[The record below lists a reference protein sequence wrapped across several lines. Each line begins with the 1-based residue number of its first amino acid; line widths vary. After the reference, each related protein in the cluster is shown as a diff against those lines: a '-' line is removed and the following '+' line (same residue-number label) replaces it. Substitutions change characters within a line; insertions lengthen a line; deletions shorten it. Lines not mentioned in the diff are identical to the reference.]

1 MRRGLP
7 NRRIAERL
15 GISIDGVKFHVSN
28 MLGKLGLRN
37 RRELAAWQDPGGYSM
52 AKEEQAK
59 LLEMSIDSIRV
70 NLATYQRA
78 VVLRVKETKRYL
90 PVWIGP
96 SEADSIAMKLRN
108 ITLPRPM
115 THDLLHSIIVEDL
128 DTSVTRVIVSRLE
141 QTTFYAQ
148 IVLQRNGTTIERDCP
163 AERWDSPGR
172 TYRVAD
178 LRQ

>member
-1 MRRGLP
+1 MP
-7 NRRIAERL
+7 P
-15 GISIDGVKFHVSN
+15 
-28 MLGKLGLRN
+28 
-37 RRELAAWQDPGGYSM
+37 QDANPTPSFGGFG
-52 AKEEQAK
+52 
-59 LLEMSIDSIRV
+59 
-70 NLATYQRA
+70 
-78 VVLRVKETKRYL
+78 VKETKRYL

-148 IVLQRNGTTIERDCP
+148 IVLQRNGTTIERDCRP
-163 AERWDSPGR
+163 SDGIALAVRTGSPIYASEDVVAEAGIDHPGEDIGDHLDI
-172 TYRVAD
+172 TITPLESRVPGSGVRRRGGG
-178 LRQ
+178 LE

>member
-1 MRRGLP
+1 
-7 NRRIAERL
+7 
-15 GISIDGVKFHVSN
+15 
-28 MLGKLGLRN
+28 
-37 RRELAAWQDPGGYSM
+37 M

-148 IVLQRNGTTIERDCP
+148 IVLQRNGTTIERDCRP
-163 AERWDSPGR
+163 SDGIALAVRTGSPIYASEDVVAEAGIDHPGEDIGDHLDI
-172 TYRVAD
+172 TITPLESRVPGSGVRRGGG
-178 LRQ
+178 LE